1 MKLKEL
7 IESNLVKDD
16 HNLVVNIPIH
26 GSASQIRKGNWLHD
40 QTLEVMDREIPDIM
54 DREIDTIEYKIGGL
68 WYINLTHD
76 EDD

>member
-7 IESNLVKDD
+7 IESNLVQDD

-26 GSASQIRKGNWLHD
+26 GSASQIRKGNWFHD
-40 QTLEVMDREIPDIM
+40 QILDVM
-54 DREIDTIEYKIGGL
+54 DREIDTIEYQIGGL

>member
-7 IESNLVKDD
+7 IEGNLVKDD
-16 HNLVVNIPIH
+16 HNLVVNVPIH
-26 GSASQIRKGNWLHD
+26 GSASQIRKGNWFHD
-40 QTLEVMDREIPDIM
+40 QILDVM
-54 DREIDTIEYKIGGL
+54 DREIDTIEYEIGGL

>member
-7 IESNLVKDD
+7 IEGNLVKDD
-16 HNLVVNIPIH
+16 HNLVVNVPIH
-26 GSASQIRKGNWLHD
+26 GSASQIRKGNWFHD
-40 QTLEVMDREIPDIM
+40 RILDVM
-54 DREIDTIEYKIGGL
+54 DREIDTIEYQIGGL

>member
-7 IESNLVKDD
+7 IEGNLVKDD
-16 HNLVVNIPIH
+16 HNLVVNVPIH
-26 GSASQIRKGNWLHD
+26 GSASQIRKGNWFHD
-40 QTLEVMDREIPDIM
+40 RILDVM
-54 DREIDTIEYKIGGL
+54 DREIDTIEYQISGL

>member
-16 HNLVVNIPIH
+16 HNLVVNVPIH
-26 GSASQIRKGNWLHD
+26 GSASQIRKGNWFHD
-40 QTLEVMDREIPDIM
+40 QILDVM
-54 DREIDTIEYKIGGL
+54 DREIDTIEYQIGGL

>member
-7 IESNLVKDD
+7 IEGNLVKDD
-16 HNLVVNIPIH
+16 HNLVVNVPIH
-26 GSASQIRKGNWLHD
+26 GSASQIRKGNWFHD
-40 QTLEVMDREIPDIM
+40 QILDVM
-54 DREIDTIEYKIGGL
+54 DREIDTIEYQIGGL

>member
-16 HNLVVNIPIH
+16 HNLVVNVPIH
-26 GSASQIRKGNWLHD
+26 GSASQIRKGNWFHD
-40 QTLEVMDREIPDIM
+40 QILDVMDREV
-54 DREIDTIEYKIGGL
+54 DTIEYQIGGL

>member
-16 HNLVVNIPIH
+16 HNLVVNVPIH
-26 GSASQIRKGNWLHD
+26 GSASQIRKGNWFHD
-40 QTLEVMDREIPDIM
+40 RILDVM
-54 DREIDTIEYKIGGL
+54 DREIDTIEYQIGGL

>member
-7 IESNLVKDD
+7 IEGNLVKDD
-16 HNLVVNIPIH
+16 HNLVVNVPIH
-26 GSASQIRKGNWLHD
+26 GSASQIRNGKWFC
-40 QTLEVMDREIPDIM
+40 DRILDVM
-54 DREIDTIEYKIGGL
+54 DREIDTIEYQIGGL

>member
-7 IESNLVKDD
+7 IESNLVQDD
-16 HNLVVNIPIH
+16 HNLVVNVPIH
-26 GSASQIRKGNWLHD
+26 GSASQIRKGNWFHD
-40 QTLEVMDREIPDIM
+40 QILDVMDI
-54 DREIDTIEYKIGGL
+54 EIDTIEYQIGGL

>member
-7 IESNLVKDD
+7 IESNLVKDG
-16 HNLVVNIPIH
+16 HYFAVTVSVH
-26 GSASQIRKGNWLHD
+26 GSASQIGRGNWFHD
-40 QTLEVMDREIPDIM
+40 QNMDVMEREIK
-54 DREIDTIEYKIGGL
+54 TIEYQIGGL